1 MTHCVNSWRS
11 PIRISLLWIWLP
23 NEFSMFALVFF
34 VILREETFLVL
45 WISSVLNPVE
55 PKVASY
61 RAASKLHYK
70 YFSLIFNRFVTK
82 LLFLTKASLMQWRWS
97 IGDGEPCHENGGDDN
112 DQHGCGGG
120 NQLQEYPIPSLPYLR
135 SPSPKIWLAILR
147 EQKVI
152 DCFIFFKWGGFV
164 GGDMVES
171 WKLPLP
177 LPRQDLLCL
186 AGRTSE

>member
-1 MTHCVNSWRS
+1 M
-11 PIRISLLWIWLP
+11 
-23 NEFSMFALVFF
+23 
-34 VILREETFLVL
+34 ILREETFLVL

-55 PKVASY
+55 LKVASY

-112 DQHGCGGG
+112 DQHGGGGG